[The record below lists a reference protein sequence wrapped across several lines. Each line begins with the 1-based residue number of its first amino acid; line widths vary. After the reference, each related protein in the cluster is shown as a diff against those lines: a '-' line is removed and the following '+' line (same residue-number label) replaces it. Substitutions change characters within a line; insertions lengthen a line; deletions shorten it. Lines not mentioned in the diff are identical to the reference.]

1 MNLTDLSHFVKFKLE
16 KVGGKVMTTEKQVT
30 DKIKE
35 VFGEEFQGMTINKTT
50 MIVGIGE
57 KNIVIEDY
65 PQKTPEEII
74 EELNKEE

>member
-1 MNLTDLSHFVKFKLE
+1 
-16 KVGGKVMTTEKQVT
+16 MTTEQQVT

-50 MIVGIGE
+50 MTVGIGE
-57 KNIVIEDY
+57 KNIVIENY

-74 EELNKEE
+74 EELNKED